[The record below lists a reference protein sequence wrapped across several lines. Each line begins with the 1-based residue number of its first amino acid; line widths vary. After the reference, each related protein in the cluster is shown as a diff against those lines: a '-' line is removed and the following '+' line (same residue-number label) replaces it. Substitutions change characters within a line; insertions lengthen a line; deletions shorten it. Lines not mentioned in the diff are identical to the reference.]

1 MAVYSRDCAPTPT
14 WKTKTGSLM
23 ALEERIVTTALS
35 PDLRTAARKL
45 PFEIVA
51 LPPLSRA

>member
-1 MAVYSRDCAPTPT
+1 
-14 WKTKTGSLM
+14 M
-23 ALEERIVTTALS
+23 ALEERMVTTALS
-35 PDLRTAARKL
+35 PPDLRTAARKL

>member
-1 MAVYSRDCAPTPT
+1 
-14 WKTKTGSLM
+14 M

-51 LPPLSRA
+51 LPPLSRAWASSPVTVILPVKGSPR